1 MMRRFAHSWVLF
13 LLAALPLRAAPENA
27 AGGRPDVLFIAI
39 DDMNDWISLLDP
51 GSPIKTPNLERL
63 AGRGTLFTAPIAS
76 RRPAILPGLPC

>member
-1 MMRRFAHSWVLF
+1 MRRFAHSWVLF

-51 GSPIKTPNLERL
+51 GSPIKTPNPSDW
-63 AGRGTLFTAPIAS
+63 RGGEPFLPAPIAS